1 MNTTPSS
8 SFSLFGSG
16 IAAKKYRIP
25 DSTSPRQGKKLFM
38 EVVSNYD
45 LRTTDP
51 ETQGL
56 FAVYLLMK
64 GKFITQLE
72 KLLEESET
80 PVNVKL
86 VICDFLLE
94 EGFSEASQ
102 TVEKVLVETCHIS
115 REAFNTKEKDA
126 SVSKK

>member
-8 SFSLFGSG
+8 YLLETDLTQ
-16 IAAKKYRIP
+16 K
-25 DSTSPRQGKKLFM
+25 STTPHECKKLFM

-64 GKFITQLE
+64 GKFITHLE
-72 KLLEESET
+72 KLLKESEI

-86 VICDFLLE
+86 VICDFFIE
-94 EGFSEASQ
+94 EGLYKNFQA
-102 TVEKVLVETCHIS
+102 VEKVLVETCHIS
-115 REAFNTKEKDA
+115 RKEKDA
-126 SVSKK
+126 SVSTK